1 MVKGKKK
8 EDTPEVSE
16 EELDEEKVESKFLA
30 ECQKAFDETD
40 FYLILNLDKE
50 KASTTEIKKSYYKL
64 SLKYHPDKVTDDSLK
79 EASKIKFQCLGKIYS
94 ILSDGEK
101 KKLYDETGL
110 VDGEDDMFGGD
121 QADWDDYF
129 RTMFKKVTKND
140 IDSFFNGYKESKE
153 EREDLIRIYEKCNG
167 DMEDIMIE
175 MISDDMVDN
184 EARFKEIIQDAIDK
198 KETKKLDL
206 FVNESKKK
214 AAKRKAHYE
223 KEAKEAEELKKKIG
237 VDDSQDSLRS
247 MILSRRKDASSNFLD
262 NLAAKYS
269 NMEKG
274 KTKVFK
280 GTKKVKK
287 GQSAVKSESEEE
299 NEPADSDESLMTE
312 SDESETDV
320 PIKRR
325 SSLVK
330 NKSVGKK
337 KSVQASF
344 KRKVKRL

>member
-50 KASTTEIKKSYYKL
+50 KASATEIKKSYYKL

>member
-1 MVKGKKK
+1 
-8 EDTPEVSE
+8 
-16 EELDEEKVESKFLA
+16 
-30 ECQKAFDETD
+30 
-40 FYLILNLDKE
+40 
-50 KASTTEIKKSYYKL
+50 
-64 SLKYHPDKVTDDSLK
+64 
-79 EASKIKFQCLGKIYS
+79 
-94 ILSDGEK
+94 
-101 KKLYDETGL
+101 
-110 VDGEDDMFGGD
+110 
-121 QADWDDYF
+121 
-129 RTMFKKVTKND
+129 
-140 IDSFFNGYKESKE
+140 
-153 EREDLIRIYEKCNG
+153 
-167 DMEDIMIE
+167 
-175 MISDDMVDN
+175 
-184 EARFKEIIQDAIDK
+184 
-198 KETKKLDL
+198 
-206 FVNESKKK
+206 
-214 AAKRKAHYE
+214 
-223 KEAKEAEELKKKIG
+223 
-237 VDDSQDSLRS
+237 